1 MAKRKFFGTDGV
13 RGRVGKSPMT
23 PDFLVK
29 LGFAAGRVLAGRGEP
44 TVLIGKDTRLS
55 GYLVESALEAGFAA
69 AGVDVILSGPLPTAA
84 VSYLTQALRLSAGIV
99 VSASHNPHH
108 DNGVKFFG
116 ADGEKLPDAVEAQIE
131 EKLRGLRDLSFAGRP
146 GRARR
151 LDDAVGRYIEFC
163 KRAFP
168 ARLSL
173 RGVKIVV
180 DCANGAAY
188 HCAPAIFHELGAEVE
203 TIGCEPDGENINVGC
218 GALCPRP
225 AARLVK
231 KIGADC
237 GVVLDGDAD
246 RVLLIDAAGRV
257 LDGDC
262 LLWILCGE
270 EARRGEKPTG
280 IVGTELSNGA
290 LESALAKK
298 GIDFARA
305 RVGDRYVTELLRA
318 KNWRIG
324 GEPAGH
330 LILRDF
336 CPTGDGVIGALR
348 ALSALAQTGKTL
360 AELAA
365 GYKPR
370 PQQSLT
376 VPASDR
382 RRALAAPALRKCLRA
397 IRARL
402 GANGRVVLRASG
414 TEPALRVMVEAKEAD
429 VARRAA
435 AQLAAVIG
443 GAE

>member
-298 GIDFARA
+298 ESISRARA
-305 RVGDRYVTELLRA
+305 
-318 KNWRIG
+318 
-324 GEPAGH
+324 
-330 LILRDF
+330 
-336 CPTGDGVIGALR
+336 
-348 ALSALAQTGKTL
+348 SATA
-360 AELAA
+360 
-365 GYKPR
+365 
-370 PQQSLT
+370 
-376 VPASDR
+376 
-382 RRALAAPALRKCLRA
+382 
-397 IRARL
+397 
-402 GANGRVVLRASG
+402 
-414 TEPALRVMVEAKEAD
+414 M
-429 VARRAA
+429 
-435 AQLAAVIG
+435 
-443 GAE
+443 

>member
-131 EKLRGLRDLSFAGRP
+131 EKLRDLRDLSFAGRP

-270 EARRGEKPTG
+270 EARRGRKTDRHRRHRTFERRARIGARQKRNRLRARARRRPLCDRTFAREKLAHRRRAGRTFD
-280 IVGTELSNGA
+280 
-290 LESALAKK
+290 SARFLP
-298 GIDFARA
+298 DRRRRHRRFARA
-305 RVGDRYVTELLRA
+305 VGARPNRQ
-318 KNWRIG
+318 N
-324 GEPAGH
+324 AG
-330 LILRDF
+330 R
-336 CPTGDGVIGALR
+336 T
-348 ALSALAQTGKTL
+348 
-360 AELAA
+360 
-365 GYKPR
+365 
-370 PQQSLT
+370 
-376 VPASDR
+376 R
-382 RRALAAPALRKCLRA
+382 RRL
-397 IRARL
+397 
-402 GANGRVVLRASG
+402 
-414 TEPALRVMVEAKEAD
+414 
-429 VARRAA
+429 
-435 AQLAAVIG
+435 
-443 GAE
+443 